1 MNLGVS
7 PEQREL
13 RESVRRFLAER
24 APLPRVRELMDA
36 ADAAD
41 ADVWRQAAGQLG
53 LQGLAI
59 PEEYGGA
66 GFSFA
71 EQAIV
76 LEELGGALYTGP
88 YLASAVLAATAL
100 VAGEDE
106 GARRDLLPGI
116 ASGERVA
123 TLAFTEDDG
132 SWDPASIRL
141 TAAKDGDGWRLDGH
155 KSFVLDGNGADL
167 ILVVAATDVD
177 STGPAGPP
185 ELSLFA
191 VNAGA
196 AGLSR
201 RVLPTLDQTRRLARC
216 EFSEVAA
223 RLIGSPG
230 AGGAV
235 LGQTLDVAAVA
246 LAAEQLG
253 GAQRAL
259 DMAVGYAKIRQQ
271 FGRAIGSFQA
281 IKHRCADL
289 LLEVESLRSAVGYA
303 AAAVAEGS
311 AEVPVLAPL
320 VKAYASEVYS
330 RVAAENIQIHGGIG
344 FTWEHDAHLYLKR
357 AKASELFLGD
367 GSYHRER
374 LATRIGL

>member
-1 MNLGVS
+1 MDTADAMDIGVWR
-7 PEQREL
+7 P
-13 RESVRRFLAER
+13 
-24 APLPRVRELMDA
+24 A
-36 ADAAD
+36 AD
-41 ADVWRQAAGQLG
+41 QLG
-53 LQGLAI
+53 LQGIAI
-59 PEEYGGA
+59 AEEYGGA

-76 LEELGGALYTGP
+76 LEELGAPCTPGLTWPAPCWPRPRCWPARMRAPGATCCP
-88 YLASAVLAATAL
+88 ASRRDEGRHAGVHRGRRILGRNSVRLAA
-100 VAGEDE
+100 
-106 GARRDLLPGI
+106 
-116 ASGERVA
+116 
-123 TLAFTEDDG
+123 
-132 SWDPASIRL
+132 
-141 TAAKDGDGWRLDGH
+141 AKNGHGWRLDGH
-155 KSFVLDGNGADL
+155 KSFVLDGHGADL
-167 ILVVAATDVD
+167 ILAVAATDAD
-177 STGPAGPP
+177 RRPA
-185 ELSLFA
+185 LSLFA
-191 VNAGA
+191 VDGTA

-216 EFSEVAA
+216 EFSDVPA

-230 AGGAV
+230 AGRAA
-235 LGQTLDVAAVA
+235 LEHTLDVAAIA

-259 DMAVGYAKIRQQ
+259 DMAVGYAKVRQQ

-311 AEVPVLAPL
+311 GEVPVLASL

>member
-7 PEQREL
+7 AEQREL

-36 ADAAD
+36 PDAMDVGVWRLAAD
-41 ADVWRQAAGQLG
+41 QLG
-53 LQGLAI
+53 LQGIAI
-59 PEEYGGA
+59 AEEYGGA

-100 VAGEDE
+100 GTSEDE

-116 ASGERVA
+116 ASGQVIA

-132 SWDPASIRL
+132 SWSGDSVRL
-141 TAAKDGDGWRLDGH
+141 GAVKNGDGWRLDGH
-155 KSFVLDGNGADL
+155 KSFVLDGYGADL
-167 ILVVAATDVD
+167 ILVAAVTDAD
-177 STGPAGPP
+177 SSGPAA
-185 ELSLFA
+185 LSLFA
-191 VNAGA
+191 VEGSAG
-196 AGLSR
+196 GLDR
-201 RVLPTLDQTRRLARC
+201 RVLPTLDQTRRLGRL
-216 EFSEVAA
+216 EFGDVPA
-223 RLIGSPG
+223 RLIGLPG
-230 AGGAV
+230 AGRAV
-235 LGQTLDVAAVA
+235 LEHTLDVAAIA

-259 DMAVGYAKIRQQ
+259 DMAVGYAKVRQQ

-311 AEVPVLAPL
+311 GEVPVLASL

-374 LATRIGL
+374 LAARIGL

>member
-1 MNLGVS
+1 MNLEVS
-7 PEQREL
+7 AEQREL

-24 APLPRVRELMDA
+24 APLQRVRELMDA
-36 ADAAD
+36 ADATD
-41 ADVWRQAAGQLG
+41 LGVWRQAADQLG
-53 LQGLAI
+53 LQGIAI
-59 PEEYGGA
+59 AEEYGGA

-100 VAGEDE
+100 GASEDE

-116 ASGERVA
+116 ASGQVIA
-123 TLAFTEDDG
+123 TLAFTEDGG
-132 SWDPASIRL
+132 SWSGDSVRL
-141 TAAKDGDGWRLDGH
+141 AAVKHGDSWRLDGH
-155 KSFVLDGNGADL
+155 KSFVLDGHGADL
-167 ILVVAATDVD
+167 LLVVAVTDAD
-177 STGPAGPP
+177 SSGPAA
-185 ELSLFA
+185 LSLFA
-191 VNAGA
+191 VDGA
-196 AGLSR
+196 ALGLDR
-201 RVLPTLDQTRRLARC
+201 RVLPTLDQTRRLGRL
-216 EFSEVAA
+216 EFSHVPA

-230 AGGAV
+230 AGQAV
-235 LGQTLDVAAVA
+235 LEHTLDVAAIA

-259 DMAVGYAKIRQQ
+259 DMAVGYAKVRQQ

-303 AAAVAEGS
+303 SAAVAEGS
-311 AEVPVLAPL
+311 GEVPVLASL

-374 LATRIGL
+374 LAVRIGL

>member
-7 PEQREL
+7 AEQREL
-13 RESVRRFLAER
+13 RDSVRRFLAER
-24 APLPRVRELMDA
+24 APLPRVRELMDSP
-36 ADAAD
+36 DAMD
-41 ADVWRQAAGQLG
+41 AGVWRQAADQLG
-53 LQGLAI
+53 LQGIAI
-59 PEEYGGA
+59 GEEYGGA

-100 VAGEDE
+100 GASEDE

-116 ASGERVA
+116 ASGQVIA

-132 SWDPASIRL
+132 SWSGDSVRL
-141 TAAKDGDGWRLDGH
+141 AAVKNGHGWRLDGH
-155 KSFVLDGNGADL
+155 KSFVLDGHGADL
-167 ILVVAATDVD
+167 ILAVAVTDAG
-177 STGPAGPP
+177 SSGPAA
-185 ELSLFA
+185 LSLFA
-191 VNAGA
+191 VDGGA
-196 AGLSR
+196 SGLDR
-201 RVLPTLDQTRRLARC
+201 RVLPTLDQTRRLGRI
-216 EFSEVAA
+216 EFSDVPA

-230 AGGAV
+230 AGRAV
-235 LGQTLDVAAVA
+235 LEHTLDVAAIA

-259 DMAVGYAKIRQQ
+259 DMAVGYAKVRQQ

-311 AEVPVLAPL
+311 GEVPVLASL

-374 LATRIGL
+374 LAARIGL